1 MQCNKL
7 AAQYTEFLGTLYSV
21 SVWVI
26 FMPLLS
32 MNNFFL
38 GEVIHLI
45 LYRRDKK
52 KDPQFPN

>member
-7 AAQYTEFLGTLYSV
+7 AAQYTEFLVTLYSV

-45 LYRRDKK
+45 LYRKGKR
-52 KDPQFPN
+52 KDP